1 MLLLG
6 LLGAFF
12 EQGGF
17 EKQGQMIYPL
27 IWVMAAVLVRVR
39 KLQLLYP
46 RSFLLSV
53 LVGLETI
60 VLQIGAAFWL
70 PGAIGIPLACAEGA
84 LVFSFMLAYCF
95 SYRNLS
101 GDKLL
106 FLTDTQTMLAVL
118 ILATTVLAGMPVQL
132 GGVVEVLASVC
143 LFTIGLDFR
152 LAFPGRQSPEP
163 SMPSGQMICR
173 CLPRGYFSQYL

>member
-1 MLLLG
+1 MDV
-6 LLGAFF
+6 AARIARRIF

-106 FLTDTQTMLAVL
+106 F
-118 ILATTVLAGMPVQL
+118 
-132 GGVVEVLASVC
+132 
-143 LFTIGLDFR
+143 
-152 LAFPGRQSPEP
+152 
-163 SMPSGQMICR
+163 
-173 CLPRGYFSQYL
+173 